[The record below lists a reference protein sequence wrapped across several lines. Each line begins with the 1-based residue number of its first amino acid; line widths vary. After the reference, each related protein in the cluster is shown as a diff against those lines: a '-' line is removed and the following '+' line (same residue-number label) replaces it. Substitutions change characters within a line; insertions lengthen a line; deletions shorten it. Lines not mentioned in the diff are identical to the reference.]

1 MNKINEIGDT
11 PRGRGWLGAV
21 QARAMNRRDRARLNA
36 EIPRSERERESK
48 KQDDIMKRAVD
59 TAYKNSNTSDA
70 LTFRQMRAGAND
82 FYRKNNYSHVPVD
95 YEDTM
100 WDEWNESKNIGGN
113 RINEIGD
120 TPKGQE
126 ALGRT
131 AERAYQRA
139 QRTSGADK
147 KRYEKTF
154 NDAYRTG
161 GKSANKHL
169 GGSREHF
176 DNGRDY
182 EHEKWEKEHNG
193 NVAESKNM
201 NKKIIRLTES
211 DLHRIV
217 KESVKRVLKESVNK
231 QRLTED
237 IYVGNGGGYYGD
249 SAIFT
254 VRMEGGVPTSYQFS
268 PSGWDFETESQLEA
282 AAVCASANKAF
293 LEQMKN
299 SELTQLPITEV
310 TTEDKGNALFWLTGG
325 NAEWN
330 HGYWAEGGADWSEAE
345 QLLLSDADI
354 MRLLDDAISRS
365 RNFFE
370 LVVNLRKSEFMA
382 YAADV
387 IPTNDY
393 DEDNY

>member
-82 FYRKNNYSHVPVD
+82 FYRKNNYSRVPVD

-100 WDEWNESKNIGGN
+100 WDEWNESKKIGGN

-217 KESVKRVLKESVNK
+217 KESVNRILKESDYRGLSDGHYDMPEGSTIEALVNEIEK
-231 QRLTED
+231 DYNSASKPFYSRGEYHAGRQGQIDSYLSSMTKAIVNDFSKED
-237 IYVGNGGGYYGD
+237 YLK
-249 SAIFT
+249 A
-254 VRMEGGVPTSYQFS
+254 
-268 PSGWDFETESQLEA
+268 LEMFGLNIRPEA
-282 AAVCASANKAF
+282 MQEFDRN
-293 LEQMKN
+293 
-299 SELTQLPITEV
+299 
-310 TTEDKGNALFWLTGG
+310 
-325 NAEWN
+325 WN
-330 HGYWAEGGADWSEAE
+330 FCIQDLQDEIRRSHQAWAEDRM
-345 QLLLSDADI
+345 SD
-354 MRLLDDAISRS
+354 MG
-365 RNFFE
+365 FGFE
-370 LVVNLRKSEFMA
+370 G
-382 YAADV
+382 D
-387 IPTNDY
+387 
-393 DEDNY
+393 